1 MSSVPNTSENAAL
14 LDGLADLRLGQVAL
28 RRIFLLLTRLHYS
41 TPDNYGDHKAA
52 LQELVWSQD
61 DLKRKLH
68 IDYDYHYTPTKLE
81 QRPAIFVGT
90 DDVAFKRV
98 ILDNFRNVTEDNSGT
113 SSSYVASTTVIARHI
128 SGTPDEAMALGEL
141 SADFY
146 LGIRQMIKERMR
158 VHSFDISGIRS
169 AKPFSRQPEQPDQMF
184 ACDLIMPI
192 SWIWDWTTTRE
203 SHRIK
208 TIGFKEAV
216 ESCALPGK
224 PRLQQ

>member
-1 MSSVPNTSENAAL
+1 MSSAPNTPGNNAL
-14 LDGLADLRLGQVAL
+14 LDGLAELRIGQVSL

-41 TPDNYGDHKAA
+41 TSDNYGDHKVA
-52 LQELVWSQD
+52 LKELIWSQD
-61 DLKRKLH
+61 DLKRKIF
-68 IDYDYHYTPTKLE
+68 IDYDYHYRPNKLE

-90 DDVAFKRV
+90 DDVSFRRV
-98 ILDNFRNVTEDNSGT
+98 VLDNHRKVVEDNSGT
-113 SSSYVASTTVIARHI
+113 VSSYVASTTLIVRHI
-128 SGTPDEAMALGEL
+128 SPTPDEAMAIGEL

-146 LGIRQMIKERMR
+146 LGIRQMIKDRMR
-158 VHSFDISGIRS
+158 VHSFDVGSIRS
-169 AKPFSRQPEQPDQMF
+169 AKPFARGPDEPDQMF

-216 ESCALPGK
+216 ESLALPGR
-224 PRLQQ
+224 PRLEQ